1 MFISPHGLQGSKL
14 IPLHIKTNEIGKSEG
29 ILKINFYPLLGMGLR
44 VMESGR
50 IDLKAGKGAKHNS
63 PVATPLLREHR
74 GDIGEIED
82 SSSRIILIALES
94 GL

>member
-1 MFISPHGLQGSKL
+1 
-14 IPLHIKTNEIGKSEG
+14 
-29 ILKINFYPLLGMGLR
+29 MGLR
-44 VMESGR
+44 GMESGR

-63 PVATPLLREHR
+63 PVATPLLEHR

>member
-1 MFISPHGLQGSKL
+1 
-14 IPLHIKTNEIGKSEG
+14 
-29 ILKINFYPLLGMGLR
+29 MGLR
-44 VMESGR
+44 GMESGR

-63 PVATPLLREHR
+63 PVVKTLER
-74 GDIGEIED
+74 DIGEIED

>member
-1 MFISPHGLQGSKL
+1 
-14 IPLHIKTNEIGKSEG
+14 
-29 ILKINFYPLLGMGLR
+29 MGLR
-44 VMESGR
+44 VMESGQ